1 MENHKI
7 FRFLDG
13 VYTKLVIQRF
23 GIFLKYTNV
32 LATQNIWPLD
42 GNEIGAVEYFCSLT
56 VSCYVNSLVEAS
68 TSHIMMLYSSII

>member
-7 FRFLDG
+7 FKFFDR

-32 LATQNIWPLD
+32 LVTQNIWPMD
-42 GNEIGAVEYFCSLT
+42 GNEFGVVEYLCPLT
-56 VSCYVNSLVEAS
+56 VCS
-68 TSHIMMLYSSII
+68 